1 MKPHIPLFYQFT
13 SHALYL
19 YKRVSTNIISVQ
31 CHYCE
36 TAAGNVSPA
45 SITHS
50 SSAAS
55 PHTPSPPTR
64 GQEAFCVLIGRY
76 KLQVITT
83 RFFTAQTIGIYS
95 SGFLFKLSAGGIAKP
110 RCLFSNDQLYISIT
124 TSNPAV
130 SHPALNRMNI
140 DLLKR
145 IYLFH
150 ALSKDQLLPALDG
163 SAEVLPN
170 KATAYMTLDLTFQ
183 AWKKTKQ

>member
-1 MKPHIPLFYQFT
+1 MKPHIPRLHQLS
-13 SHALYL
+13 SHLSVYT
-19 YKRVSTNIISVQ
+19 TNIISVR
-31 CHYCE
+31 CHYCGTE
-36 TAAGNVSPA
+36 AGNVSPA
-45 SITHS
+45 HFPVSTAHS
-50 SSAAS
+50 SLHSINS
-55 PHTPSPPTR
+55 HSTR
-64 GQEAFCVLIGRY
+64 FCHLIGRH

-83 RFFTAQTIGIYS
+83 RFFTAQTMGIYS
-95 SGFLFKLSAGGIAKP
+95 SGFLFKPSRWRSRSSP

-130 SHPALNRMNI
+130 SHPELNRMNI

-163 SAEVLPN
+163 SAKVLPN